1 MLLVLKPKL
10 NNHCQIHEQVDNS
23 TDIMELN
30 TTMHYDKESDPN
42 NNDVQ
47 VLASNYL
54 AYKVGKLYS
63 SQLSGNFFFFI
74 NLVNFKNV
82 LDLNILKA

>member
-1 MLLVLKPKL
+1 MVLLVLKPKL
-10 NNHCQIHEQVDNS
+10 NNHCQIHEQGDNS

-30 TTMHYDKESDPN
+30 TTMHYDKESVPH

-63 SQLSGNFFFFI
+63 SQLGGKIFFYQFDQFQ
-74 NLVNFKNV
+74 KC
-82 LDLNILKA
+82 A